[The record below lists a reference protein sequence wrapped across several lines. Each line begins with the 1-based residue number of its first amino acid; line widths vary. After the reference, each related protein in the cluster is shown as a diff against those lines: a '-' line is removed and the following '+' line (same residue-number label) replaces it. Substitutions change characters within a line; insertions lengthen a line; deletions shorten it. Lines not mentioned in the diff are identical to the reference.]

1 MGSNS
6 CHKSSVR
13 VLSRFLFILVFIF
26 FGMQKNVFAQA
37 VENVFKSKTCDA
49 GISAGICGGGSLSMD
64 MTDYDVNKKTGFLIK
79 GYYDAYL
86 IPQLAC
92 GAYVSYFLAPA
103 NISYTKSTITPVYL
117 GNGQYQYVSTETNYS
132 YDFHNQAIEIGGS
145 IKPRFF
151 IGSNWAV
158 KPGLNMGYRRVYF
171 NESDLDAAGFLQ
183 YFNSKHKKA
192 VADGMGVNL
201 SVEAQYSYSQDMS
214 LYVEAGFLTQPFG
227 GTLNV
232 TTLQFGPILYF
243 TIGAAL

>member
-1 MGSNS
+1 MGSTSYHQSN
-6 CHKSSVR
+6 VQF
-13 VLSRFLFILVFIF
+13 LLRFLFILVFIL
-26 FGMQKNVFAQA
+26 FGTEKYAVAQA
-37 VENVFKSKTCDA
+37 VENVFKSKTYDA

-103 NISYTKSTITPVYL
+103 NISYSKSTITPIYL
-117 GNGQYQYVSTETNYS
+117 GNGQYQYVSAETNYS
-132 YDFHNQAIEIGGS
+132 YNFHNQAIEIGGS

-151 IGSNWAV
+151 IGSKWAV

-232 TTLQFGPILYF
+232 TTLQFGPIMYF
-243 TIGAAL
+243 TVGAAL

>member
-6 CHKSSVR
+6 YHKSSVQF
-13 VLSRFLFILVFIF
+13 LSRLLFILVFIF
-26 FGMQKNVFAQA
+26 FGMQRNVFAQT
-37 VENVFKSKTCDA
+37 VENVFKSKTYDA

-64 MTDYDVNKKTGFLIK
+64 MTDYDVNKKTGFLVK

-92 GAYVSYFLAPA
+92 GAYISYFLAPA

-132 YDFHNQAIEIGGS
+132 YDFRNQVIEIGGS

-151 IGSNWAV
+151 VGSTWAI

-171 NESDLDAAGFLQ
+171 HESDLDAAGFLQ

-201 SVEAQYSYSQDMS
+201 SVEAQYSYSQDLS